1 MSRLQRLARLAFGC
15 LLLGITVLVSV
26 LIYARSDDAA
36 ERLRRTVVR
45 IGSAQLGADI
55 YVQRLEVE
63 QLLPPAVVLT
73 EITLHDEV
81 GMPLGHVAEVRLA
94 LDKLPLGKELAI
106 RSLQITGPS
115 VRLAVEGGKLRDFA
129 DLLKG
134 PKAEGDGQGEPMK
147 VQLGALQIDGAA
159 ARITLEPAGLAVAVA
174 GVDLAF
180 RQDAAGNGSGHLG
193 AQTIDLS
200 LGPLREKATLEPSNF
215 TVESGVVTVGES
227 ALELASGRVEIG
239 GVIGLPDPPGAPNAR
254 PMSYGLTA
262 RAAVEL
268 PQLRDVWPD
277 LPRMDGRVDAALGL
291 SGQGKQP
298 LVTFNLQGQQMAV
311 HLTKPRPM
319 VLKGEDASLIG
330 HFRDGHVV
338 IEEESL
344 LRWGGGTIKPQ
355 GWFDLREQMPFEVDL
370 EIRGLRLEQALDSA
384 TVPGSWVTMG
394 IGGTARLEGHAKNF
408 AATGSG
414 RLNVWDL
421 VVGDRAWDDGVER
434 TEMLRVPRATVTT
447 GLSMTGKHLLMS
459 PTTVRGPHGTDLD
472 VSCDFLFLKPLG
484 LVIDVRSRS
493 FDTRDILD
501 TVTGLNVQGLGQ
513 LAANIEGP
521 SNDLGIRGEIELDD
535 FTFLDWPFGRVGGD
549 VVWHAREDLEF
560 LSLRGRRG
568 ASDFESEVRVLFA
581 DTRLGGTRER
591 LEVMIEARVPEGHGH
606 AEDLLP
612 IFFGDSIQASGPVH
626 GSTQLAGIPNKLN
639 GDAEVHGTDVAYLW
653 ETFSQVDIEAKVKEG
668 VLHIEKG
675 NASKPNGNA
684 LRVDGWL
691 APGGDLE
698 FRFSLPGMELRQ
710 MDPVRALFPYA
721 PSSDLV
727 ELAGGGGPW
736 VDGRAAGEV
745 EIEGNLKNIR
755 LRGSLEVDD
764 FIYRGTYLGDS
775 ALDLKITD
783 HLFKTH
789 GTLLGERIVAEA
801 AVHTNKL
808 FDYDYRLSWKD
819 FSLTPYLPRTIL
831 AQREPVTAGMTGAIT
846 GEGTLKDDFHDVL
859 LTLDEIWLERGRHRM
874 ENRADEPVLIAY
886 SGGALRFQSVGL
898 SSPPD
903 GAGTTDLRVTG
914 WLRPNGPLEIG
925 IGGKVDVAFAD
936 LASDVFDRAE
946 ADLLAVQAQISGRS
960 TRSVD
965 IFGTALL
972 EGALLKTIYWPHA
985 FEIDTALIKL
995 DEGLLS
1001 IEDFVGSMGGGQ
1013 LENVTGSSMKLDRTG
1028 YRVRRYDLHADCVDC
1043 TFRYPSFMPPTTATA
1058 KLKFTGNAPDRLT
1071 LGGHVHITEMVLR
1084 DPLNWQRSVLT
1095 FQRRFTETLARTERP
1110 GLFDID
1116 LVFDSDPGQVRIDNN
1131 VGEIAGTADGFRV
1144 RGDTQHV
1151 ILEGGVELT
1160 SGTLPYQG
1168 HDFEVES
1175 GGVARFEDRESWFPR
1190 LEVRMTTQVVSRD
1203 ETYEISYEVSGPLNA
1218 LQLNASSEPHLTEND
1233 INLLLLFGLTQD
1245 QLADADVA
1253 ELLAASAGT
1262 AAGAYGETAAT
1273 SFGQNVRDN
1282 QVADLLLPDR
1292 VEIVPIYTETTGAT
1306 TVWAVATKEI
1316 VPDLLTLEG
1325 GVGLFTTGQLQVPTV
1340 ARAQLRFRR
1349 EVYLE
1354 GSWLRDDAASTSL
1367 GNFGL
1372 DLKFEID
1379 LD

>member
-1 MSRLQRLARLAFGC
+1 MTRVRRLARLAFGC
-15 LLLGITVLVSV
+15 LLLGITVLVCAGV
-26 LIYARSDDAA
+26 YARSEDAA

-45 IGSAQLGADI
+45 IGSAHLGADL
-55 YVQRLEVE
+55 YVRNLEIE
-63 QLLPPAVVLT
+63 QLLPPAVVLR
-73 EITLHDEV
+73 EITLHDAA
-81 GMPLGHVAEVRLA
+81 GMPLGHIDEVRLA
-94 LDKLPLGKELAI
+94 LDRLPSTRKLVI
-106 RSLQITGPS
+106 RSLQITNPS
-115 VRLAVEGGKLRDFA
+115 VRLAVEAGKLRDFA
-129 DLLKG
+129 ALMNGKKPG
-134 PKAEGDGQGEPMK
+134 PGAGQPLK
-147 VQLGALQIDGAA
+147 VQLGALQVDGAS
-159 ARITLEPAGLAVAVA
+159 ARITLDPAGLAVVVD

-180 RQDAAGNGSGHLG
+180 QQDEAGNGSGHLG

-200 LGPLREKATLEPSNF
+200 LGPLRERATLEPSNF

-227 ALELASGRVEIG
+227 AVELASGRIEIG
-239 GVIGLPDPPGAPNAR
+239 GVIGLPSPPGAPNTK
-254 PMSYGLTA
+254 PLSYGLTA
-262 RAAVEL
+262 RAALEL
-268 PQLRDVWPD
+268 PQLREVFPD
-277 LPRMDGRVDAALGL
+277 LPRMDGTVDAAVGL

-298 LVTFNLQGQQMAV
+298 LVTFNLQVQQMAV

-338 IEEESL
+338 IEEESA
-344 LRWGGGTIKPQ
+344 LRWGGGTIKPH
-355 GWFDLREQMPFEVDL
+355 GWFDLREAMPFEVDL
-370 EIRGLRLEQALDSA
+370 EIRGLKLEQALDSA

-394 IGGTARLEGHAKNF
+394 IGGTARIEGHAKQF

-421 VVGDRAWDDGVER
+421 VVGDRAWDGGTQR

-447 GLSMTGKHLLMS
+447 RLSMTGKHLLMS
-459 PTTVRGPHGTDLD
+459 PTTIRGPHGTDLD

-484 LVIDVRSRS
+484 LVIDVRSRT
-493 FDTRDILD
+493 FDTRDLLD
-501 TVTGLNVQGLGQ
+501 TVTGLKVQGLGQ
-513 LAANIEGP
+513 IVANIEGP
-521 SNDLGIRGEIELDD
+521 SNDLGIRGTIELDD
-535 FTFLDWPFGRVGGD
+535 FTFLKWPFGRVGGD
-549 VVWHAREDLEF
+549 VRWHAREDLEF

-568 ASDFESEVRVLFA
+568 KSDFESEVRVRFA

-591 LEVMIEARVPEGHGH
+591 LEVSIDARVPEGYGY

-612 IFFGDSIQASGPVH
+612 IFFGDSIAASGPVH
-626 GSTQLAGIPNKLN
+626 GWTQLAGVPSALN
-639 GDAEVHGTDVAYLW
+639 GEAEVHGHEMSYLW
-653 ETFSQVDIEAKVKEG
+653 ETFARVDIGARVEEG
-668 VLHIEKG
+668 RLHIDKG
-675 NASKPNGNA
+675 NATKPNGDA
-684 LRVDGWL
+684 LRVAGWL
-691 APGGDLE
+691 APGGDLDFT
-698 FRFSLPGMELRQ
+698 FRLPGMAIREL
-710 MDPVRALFPYA
+710 DPVRALFPGA

-727 ELAGGGGPW
+727 ELAGGTGVW
-736 VDGRAAGEV
+736 VDGQVSGEV
-745 EIEGNLKNIR
+745 EVRGNLKNIQ
-755 LRGSLEVDD
+755 LDGTVELDD
-764 FIYRGTYLGDS
+764 FIYRGTHLGDS
-775 ALDLKITD
+775 KLSLKIRD

-789 GTLLGERIVAEA
+789 GALLGDRMVAEA
-801 AVHTNKL
+801 GIHTDKL
-808 FDYDYRLSWKD
+808 FLYGYRLSWKD

-846 GEGTLKDDFHDVL
+846 AEGTLKDDFHDVT
-859 LTLDEIWLERGRHRM
+859 LTLDDVWLARGRHRM
-874 ENRADEPVLIAY
+874 ESSPDAPVVIRY
-886 SGGALRFQSVGL
+886 SGGALRFDSVGL
-898 SSPPD
+898 GSPAD
-903 GAGTTDLRVTG
+903 GDGTTDFRITG
-914 WLRPNGPLEIG
+914 WLRPNGPLDIG

-946 ADLLAVQAQISGRS
+946 AELLAIQAKISGQS
-960 TRSVD
+960 TRSID
-965 IFGTALL
+965 IFGTARV
-972 EGALLKTIYWPHA
+972 ERALLKTIYWPHPIQ
-985 FEIDTALIKL
+985 IDQAEVKL
-995 DEGLLS
+995 DRGELTVTQF
-1001 IEDFVGSMGGGQ
+1001 EGSMGGGR
-1013 LENVTGSSMKLDRTG
+1013 LENVTGSSMELDRTG
-1028 YRVRRYDLHADCVDC
+1028 YRVRRYGLHADCVKC
-1043 TFRYPSFMPPTTATA
+1043 TIRYPSFMPPATATA
-1058 KLKFTGNAPDRLT
+1058 KLRFTGSAPDQLT
-1071 LGGHVHITEMVLR
+1071 LGGHVHIHEMVLR

-1095 FQRRFTETLARTERP
+1095 FQRRFTETLARTERR

-1116 LVFDSDPGQVRIDNN
+1116 LVFDSDPGQVRMDNN

-1151 ILEGGVELT
+1151 VLEGGVQLT

-1168 HDFEVES
+1168 HDFELQS
-1175 GGVARFEDRESWFPR
+1175 GVARFEDRESWFPR
-1190 LEVRMTTQVVSRD
+1190 LQGVVMTTQVVSRD
-1203 ETYEISYEVSGPLNA
+1203 ERYQISYAVSGPLND
-1218 LQLNASSEPHLTEND
+1218 LQLVATSTPHLTEND

-1292 VEIVPIYTETTGAT
+1292 VEIVPVYTETTGAT
-1306 TVWAVATKEI
+1306 TVWAVATKEV